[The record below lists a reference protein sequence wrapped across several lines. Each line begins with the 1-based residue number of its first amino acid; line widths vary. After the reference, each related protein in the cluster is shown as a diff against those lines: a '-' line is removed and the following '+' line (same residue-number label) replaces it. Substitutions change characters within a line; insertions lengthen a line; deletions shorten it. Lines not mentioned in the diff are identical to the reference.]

1 MIIFCPS
8 TCADG
13 DTLLPCVGES
23 SRRPASADCTKS
35 QAKFTHNDW
44 KTGAQWRDMH
54 QNSINLPAI
63 AYGLDTS
70 GNAVTMIHLKHK

>member
-23 SRRPASADCTKS
+23 SRRLASADCTIS

-44 KTGAQWRDMH
+44 KTGAQWGVGVVVD
-54 QNSINLPAI
+54 SVVCG
-63 AYGLDTS
+63 GLC
-70 GNAVTMIHLKHK
+70 GHGVPL

>member
-1 MIIFCPS
+1 MP
-8 TCADG
+8 
-13 DTLLPCVGES
+13 
-23 SRRPASADCTKS
+23 RPVI
-35 QAKFTHNDW
+35 
-44 KTGAQWRDMH
+44 QWRDTH